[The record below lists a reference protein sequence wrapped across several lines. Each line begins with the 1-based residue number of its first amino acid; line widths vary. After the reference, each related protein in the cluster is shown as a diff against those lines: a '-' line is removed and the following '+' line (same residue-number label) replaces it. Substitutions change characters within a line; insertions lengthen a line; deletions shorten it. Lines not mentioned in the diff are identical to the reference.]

1 MIKKLSC
8 LEKLKENTQ
17 IIFLLSIL
25 FFVKIIWGT
34 LNLNIDV
41 KIIFILVY
49 IFVAYIYL
57 LKRKVSYLYENN
69 KSTFT
74 FFYLGFKKEISLIL

>member
-25 FFVKIIWGT
+25 FFVKIIYGT

-69 KSTFT
+69 KSTFKFL
-74 FFYLGFKKEISLIL
+74 FF

>member
-25 FFVKIIWGT
+25 FFVKIIYGT

-49 IFVAYIYL
+49 IFVAYIYR

-69 KSTFT
+69 KSIFT
-74 FFYLGFKKEISLIL
+74 FCLLRF